1 MTTDHILQSCPMHAA
16 ARARVWTTPT
26 MLETKLYGTLE
37 DLRGTATYIRDT
49 ELDI

>member
-1 MTTDHILQSCPMHAA
+1 MHAA
-16 ARARVWTTPT
+16 ARAIVWTTPT
-26 MLETKLYGTLE
+26 MQETKLYGTLE

>member
-1 MTTDHILQSCPMHAA
+1 MHAA
-16 ARARVWTTPT
+16 ARAKVWTMPT

-37 DLRGTATYIRDT
+37 DLMGTATYIRDN

>member
-1 MTTDHILQSCPMHAA
+1 MHAA